1 MGYGGAAKWNGDGTY
16 TAPTSSVKTPI
27 KGTSAATGVGYS
39 SYFALDVT
47 DPTNPTYL
55 WEFPGA
61 TSAVGQL
68 GFTTTGPALIRIA
81 GKVKDT
87 GGNDTMKSDQTK
99 NGRWFAVFAS
109 GPTGYIDT
117 VQHAFLGQSDQ
128 QLRIF
133 VVDLATG
140 NLVRTID
147 KFYDNTS
154 LPANAFAGSLSTSWI
169 DTDRSNPAAN
179 GWYSDDAVYIGYTQQ
194 AGDGTWTQGGV
205 IRLVTNEST
214 DPGTWAASS
223 LISNVGPVT
232 TSVAKLQDR
241 TNNNLWIYFGTG
253 RYFFKGD
260 DGINQRALYGIKEPC
275 YSTSNRSQRFAG
287 LNNISPGTDNDIDP
301 TCHDASPTSLVNQSG
316 SQSTAPAL
324 TLNQTDPGWYINL
337 DAADSTNSINAE
349 RVITDP
355 IASPSGAVFFTTLK
369 PSGDVCK
376 FGGDTLIW
384 AVRYD
389 TGGVPPS
396 GAMQG
401 QALVQVSTG
410 AFAQIS
416 LKTAFTNPG
425 NLRLSG
431 RRLASP
437 ISGVPPV
444 AQGLSLITNP
454 PPVKKFLHVRE
465 K

>member
-1 MGYGGAAKWNGDGTY
+1 
-16 TAPTSSVKTPI
+16 
-27 KGTSAATGVGYS
+27 
-39 SYFALDVT
+39 
-47 DPTNPTYL
+47 
-55 WEFPGA
+55 
-61 TSAVGQL
+61 
-68 GFTTTGPALIRIA
+68 
-81 GKVKDT
+81 
-87 GGNDTMKSDQTK
+87 
-99 NGRWFAVFAS
+99 
-109 GPTGYIDT
+109 
-117 VQHAFLGQSDQ
+117 
-128 QLRIF
+128 
-133 VVDLATG
+133 
-140 NLVRTID
+140 
-147 KFYDNTS
+147 
-154 LPANAFAGSLSTSWI
+154 
-169 DTDRSNPAAN
+169 
-179 GWYSDDAVYIGYTQQ
+179 
-194 AGDGTWTQGGV
+194 
-205 IRLVTNEST
+205 
-214 DPGTWAASS
+214 
-223 LISNVGPVT
+223 
-232 TSVAKLQDR
+232 
-241 TNNNLWIYFGTG
+241 
-253 RYFFKGD
+253 
-260 DGINQRALYGIKEPC
+260 QRALYGIKEPC

-301 TCHDASPTSLVNQSG
+301 TCHDSSPSGLINQSG

-324 TLNQTDPGWYINL
+324 TLNQGDPGWYINL
-337 DAADSTNSINAE
+337 DTADSTNSINAE

-355 IASPSGAVFFTTLK
+355 VASPAGAVFFTTLK

-389 TGGVPPS
+389 TGGIPPS

-416 LKTAFTNPG
+416 LKTAFANPG